1 MLGEALET
9 FDLAPSVIGD
19 GKGEHEEDEFH
30 KDPAD
35 ALETRRQ
42 HLINEVDSDGAALAY
57 GHAHGNVGD
66 PDEDVAG
73 NFFGPYRSA
82 GAFDEGRDEIAVD
95 DLPGDEEND
104 GKKA

>member
-42 HLINEVDSDGAALAY
+42 HLIHEVDSDGAALAY

-73 NFFGPYRSA
+73 NFFGPNRSA